1 MLQII
6 RAWSLSLLLMAS
18 VCGGLQA
25 QNPGLED
32 LDQATVLKLTAQ
44 SPSDWAKVI
53 DLCESA
59 LAKGLDEGHQKFA
72 EQLLASTRIR
82 RGVFIGEQVFR
93 QVPPSPMWPQYRVVA
108 LRDLERALE
117 LDPDQVEALIMV
129 ARLNLLPEGDAQRAA
144 SALDK
149 AIELSEDE
157 PAAKARG
164 LVLKATIEEDD
175 EAKLALLDEA
185 VKANP
190 ESAEA
195 LRMRGAVHADANRL
209 DKAQADLRKAV
220 QLAPEQPVG
229 LLSLGMVLMEEAMKR
244 DPAAEPAAEK
254 IEEKQKTLLDEALDL
269 FQKTAQLAPKAAQP
283 WVQMGQ
289 IYAMKSEF
297 KPALEALNK
306 AYQLEPGKVATLLL
320 RASVQQELGDNE
332 AALADVD
339 RALELNPNMED
350 EMKSRVMKFRAM
362 LLANRGDFAAA
373 IKELQQLEKSFPK
386 DLAVILQLGTF
397 YTSQENYAAAIKK
410 YDEVLKSDPNNAAAL
425 RLRGDAYLSIGKH
438 SEAIADL
445 EKAAQLM
452 PDDAG
457 TLNNLAWVLCTS
469 PTDELRDAKRAI
481 ELATK
486 ACELT
491 EYKAAYILSTLAAAY
506 AESGDMKTAIEWSEK
521 AVQLAESQPDDDPAT
536 LQHLKDELESYKQGK
551 PWRELMTAPE
561 PKREQ
566 QKPEEDKKPKDEKK
580 PKEEKKQEPA
590 EAEEKKS

>member
-1 MLQII
+1 MPQII
-6 RAWSLSLLLMAS
+6 RAWSLSLVLVAS
-18 VCGGLQA
+18 VCGGLSA

-59 LAKGLDEGHQKFA
+59 LAKGLDEDHKKFA
-72 EQLLASTRIR
+72 GQLLASTRIR
-82 RGVFIGEQVFR
+82 RGIFVGEQVFR
-93 QVPPSPMWPQYRVVA
+93 QIPPSPMWPQYRVVA

-129 ARLNLLPEGDAQRAA
+129 ARLNLLPEGDAKRA
-144 SALDK
+144 SGALDK
-149 AIELSEDE
+149 AIELSKDD
-157 PAAKARG
+157 PASKARG
-164 LVLKATIEEDD
+164 LVLKATIEEND

-190 ESAEA
+190 ESADA

-209 DKAQADLRKAV
+209 DKAKADLRKAAE
-220 QLAPEQPVG
+220 LEPEQPVA
-229 LLSLGMVLMEEAMKR
+229 LLSLGMVLMEEAMKL
-244 DPAAEPAAEK
+244 DPAAEKA
-254 IEEKQKTLLDEALDL
+254 EEKQKTLLDEALDL
-269 FQKTAQLAPKAAQP
+269 FKKTAQLAPKAAQP
-283 WVQMGQ
+283 WIQMGQ

-350 EMKSRVMKFRAM
+350 EMKGRVMKFRAM
-362 LLANRGDFAAA
+362 LLANRGDFTAA
-373 IKELQQLEKSFPK
+373 IKELQELEKSFPK

-397 YTSQENYAAAIKK
+397 YTSQENYAEAIKN
-410 YDEVLKSDPNNAAAL
+410 YDKVLKSDPNNAAAL

-438 SEAIADL
+438 PEAIADL

-469 PTDELRDAKRAI
+469 PTDGLRNAKRAI
-481 ELATK
+481 EIATK
-486 ACELT
+486 ACKLT
-491 EYKAAYILSTLAAAY
+491 DYKAAHILSTLAAAY

-521 AVQLAESQPDDDPAT
+521 AVKLAESQPDGDPET
-536 LQHLKDELESYKQGK
+536 LQHLKEELESYKQGK

-561 PKREQ
+561 PKGEQ
-566 QKPEEDKKPKDEKK
+566 KKPGTEKK
-580 PKEEKKQEPA
+580 PGAEKKPEAAKKQEPA
-590 EAEEKKS
+590 KAEEKKP

>member
-254 IEEKQKTLLDEALDL
+254 IEEKQKTLLDEMLDL

-283 WVQMGQ
+283 WVQMGR
-289 IYAMKSEF
+289 S
-297 KPALEALNK
+297 
-306 AYQLEPGKVATLLL
+306 
-320 RASVQQELGDNE
+320 
-332 AALADVD
+332 
-339 RALELNPNMED
+339 
-350 EMKSRVMKFRAM
+350 
-362 LLANRGDFAAA
+362 
-373 IKELQQLEKSFPK
+373 
-386 DLAVILQLGTF
+386 
-397 YTSQENYAAAIKK
+397 
-410 YDEVLKSDPNNAAAL
+410 
-425 RLRGDAYLSIGKH
+425 
-438 SEAIADL
+438 
-445 EKAAQLM
+445 M
-452 PDDAG
+452 P
-457 TLNNLAWVLCTS
+457 
-469 PTDELRDAKRAI
+469 
-481 ELATK
+481 
-486 ACELT
+486 
-491 EYKAAYILSTLAAAY
+491 
-506 AESGDMKTAIEWSEK
+506 
-521 AVQLAESQPDDDPAT
+521 
-536 LQHLKDELESYKQGK
+536 
-551 PWRELMTAPE
+551 
-561 PKREQ
+561 
-566 QKPEEDKKPKDEKK
+566 
-580 PKEEKKQEPA
+580 
-590 EAEEKKS
+590 